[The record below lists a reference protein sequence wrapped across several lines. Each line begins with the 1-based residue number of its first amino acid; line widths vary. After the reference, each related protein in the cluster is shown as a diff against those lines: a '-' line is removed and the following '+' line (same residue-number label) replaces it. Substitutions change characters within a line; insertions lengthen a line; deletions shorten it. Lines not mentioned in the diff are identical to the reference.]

1 MFLAALCGT
10 PGYAESVQVGNTHY
24 SLQLMTVDGAGT
36 SVAVGDFNEDG
47 FPDLAVTSKSDGGVF
62 IFTGGKQESF
72 APLARYDAGR
82 EPSEIVAS
90 DLNGDGHL
98 DLVIANH
105 ETRYVTLYDG
115 DGKGGFSP
123 AEASPLSIDVSP
135 HPHIVRVADVND
147 DDVPDLIVDNR
158 DKNGLLLIEGLGDG
172 RFSSRGREIPTG
184 GDPYLGF
191 AIDDIN
197 ADGLP
202 DFVTPNT
209 DHLGVALGKGTQTLA
224 YETYKRIAA
233 DRPFAVKLVDLNADK
248 YLDIVYASM
257 TGIVSVFFGDGSGEY
272 NATNKMAMDFAAGAK
287 RIARGDING
296 DGVGDV
302 MISNWSTDVMV
313 VFGSDTVLV
322 SHRFKPEGIENPW
335 MLQISDLNRDGKA
348 DLIVADGSGDKVAV
362 YMSTT
367 RNALTGDKSSRQ

>member
-1 MFLAALCGT
+1 MLFIAVLYSAPC
-10 PGYAESVQVGNTHY
+10 YAESVRVGGTHY
-24 SLQLMTVDGAGT
+24 SLQSITVDGAGT
-36 SVAVGDFNEDG
+36 AVTVGDFNEDG
-47 FPDLAVTSKSDGGVF
+47 FPDLAVTSESDGGVF
-62 IFTGGKQESF
+62 IFTGSQHESF
-72 APLARYDAGR
+72 TRLARFDAGH

-105 ETRYVTLYDG
+105 ETRYLTLYDG
-115 DGKGGFSP
+115 DGRGGFSP

-135 HPHIVRVADVND
+135 HPHIVGVADVND
-147 DDVPDLIVDNR
+147 DQVPDLIVDNR
-158 DKNGLLLIEGLGDG
+158 DKNGLLLIEGLGGG
-172 RFSSRGREIPTG
+172 RFSGRGREIPTG

-197 ADGLP
+197 ADGVE

-209 DHLGVALGKGTQTLA
+209 DHLGVALGLGEQTLG

-233 DRPFAVKLVDLNADK
+233 DRPFAVELADLNADSH
-248 YLDIVYASM
+248 LDIICASM
-257 TGIVSVFFGDGSGEY
+257 SDTVSVFLGDGSGEY
-272 NATNKMAMDFAAGAK
+272 SATNKRTMDFAAGAK

-302 MISNWSTDVMV
+302 MISNWLTDVMV
-313 VFGSDTVLV
+313 VFGSDTALD

-335 MLQISDLNRDGKA
+335 MLQISDLNRDGKG
-348 DLIVADGSGDKVAV
+348 DLIVADESGDSVAV
-362 YMSTT
+362 YMS
-367 RNALTGDKSSRQ
+367 APD